1 MNLQIN
7 PENHLKL
14 NWILCRPLPGSCRCP
29 SRNVQLWESV
39 EPAPAGAAL
48 PWSHISGFGKHWE
61 SWLFLFLVRWMNQF
75 CLPVWADGLNAAGLP
90 FCFQLLKY
98 NSKTLWASCCFLHW
112 YPCDGNLV
120 FSWFVEEMA
129 KTMWWSRGLCLLIGI
144 GTRCA
149 CLKQAAKKGLQVAS
163 FSFERN
169 RANFGCRYILLWE
182 HLWWQSSQ
190 MAFAWAATPVGQISL
205 FRWSLY

>member
-1 MNLQIN
+1 M
-7 PENHLKL
+7 
-14 NWILCRPLPGSCRCP
+14 
-29 SRNVQLWESV
+29 
-39 EPAPAGAAL
+39 
-48 PWSHISGFGKHWE
+48 F
-61 SWLFLFLVRWMNQF
+61 
-75 CLPVWADGLNAAGLP
+75 
-90 FCFQLLKY
+90 
-98 NSKTLWASCCFLHW
+98 FLHW
-112 YPCDGNLV
+112 YPCDGNLA

-169 RANFGCRYILLWE
+169 TANLGCRYILLWE

-190 MAFAWAATPVGQISL
+190 MAFAWAATPVGQIFL
-205 FRWSLY
+205 FRWSLYYQKTYLRAFVSMRGKWKTFSFDVLGITAIFHFACLRLRTAPIWKLIRFCMAQGAHFVWKMQSPYC